1 MLEIF
6 FKRPKVYWYKA
17 IKQNSFQHRSQTM
30 VSHIKVIWPN
40 CSTKFSVISAGNCS
54 CIIHHLKSCPLK
66 GFQQNTEH
74 VFTMQDI
81 TFHAHTV
88 HTQIRGKQCALR
100 AQPETFM
107 ELTEIT
113 PIQANYQ
120 VFKECPPPEP
130 SSSEQQLCPSTPP
143 DPPHTALNKHLDLF
157 CLRDP

>member
-107 ELTEIT
+107 ELNEIT
-113 PIQANYQ
+113 PITKFLKSALLQSRPAL
-120 VFKECPPPEP
+120 
-130 SSSEQQLCPSTPP
+130 SSSSARP
-143 DPPHTALNKHLDLF
+143 
-157 CLRDP
+157 LRPTLPTQH

>member
-88 HTQIRGKQCALR
+88 HTQIRGKQCALVHG
-100 AQPETFM
+100 AQ
-107 ELTEIT
+107 IT
-113 PIQANYQ
+113 RSHPFRRITKFLKSALLQSRPAL
-120 VFKECPPPEP
+120 
-130 SSSEQQLCPSTPP
+130 SSSSARP
-143 DPPHTALNKHLDLF
+143 
-157 CLRDP
+157 LRPTLPTQH

>member
-107 ELTEIT
+107 ELNEIT
-113 PIQANYQ
+113 PITKFLKSALLQSRPAL
-120 VFKECPPPEP
+120 
-130 SSSEQQLCPSTPP
+130 SSSSVRP
-143 DPPHTALNKHLDLF
+143 
-157 CLRDP
+157 LRPTLPTQH